1 RSAPNARRQKI
12 GGLEQNIPGR
22 LSNSGLLAT
31 HHATDSH
38 GAFLIGDYAIV
49 RFQRVWLSVECE
61 KLFSIARESDVDVA
75 SQFVCVERVR
85 RLSEFEHHEV
95 RDVNDVVDRTNASA
109 LNFRAQPL
117 RTRSDFHVVD
127 PTRREKWTLTCRAN
141 RHAGFFDGN
150 FGFAG
155 RRLQF
160 LAGERCDFA
169 REAKMTEQIARSE
182 EHTSEL
188 QSRGHLVCR
197 L

>member
-1 RSAPNARRQKI
+1 M
-12 GGLEQNIPGR
+12 
-22 LSNSGLLAT
+22 
-31 HHATDSH
+31 
-38 GAFLIGDYAIV
+38 
-49 RFQRVWLSVECE
+49 
-61 KLFSIARESDVDVA
+61 
-75 SQFVCVERVR
+75 R

-95 RDVNDVVDRTNASA
+95 RDVNDVVDRTDASA

-169 REAKMTEQIARSE
+169 REAKMTEQIAAVRSDLDVE
-182 EHTSEL
+182 NRIAWEKIGNRRANFCFRRQNQQARGVFAQAEL
-188 QSRGHLVCR
+188 NGAA
-197 L
+197 